1 MLQKNILQKLPT
13 VVVFFLQSSKTNLH
27 VESFKV
33 TRCYQLPK
41 YRRIFSVVSDI
52 EGLSFFVP
60 SPTLNQSNSKK
71 LTWTHPKLWKLAWPS
86 HCNQIAKNWEFQTVS
101 DFVFLC
107 YSLNLWSIAAY
118 MECSCKRYLL
128 WQGKKGHLI
137 WPRNI
142 KITILIAYWNMGG
155 ACVVVRGL
163 SH

>member
-13 VVVFFLQSSKTNLH
+13 VVVFFCKVPKLTFMLNLLKLLGATSCLNIE
-27 VESFKV
+27 ESFLLFQILKGWAFL
-33 TRCYQLPK
+33 YLH
-41 YRRIFSVVSDI
+41 
-52 EGLSFFVP
+52 

-86 HCNQIAKNWEFQTVS
+86 HCNQIAKNWEFVL
-101 DFVFLC
+101 LC